1 MCCQQTP
8 HDAHGGVEPCP
19 LREMLSDYW
28 YAFQQELFPR
38 LEGELGPMGERY
50 ELFVAVLEL
59 VRVEALLPYFRGQ
72 VGRPEEDRAALARAF
87 IAKAVFDIPTTR
99 ALIERLEVDGRLW
112 RLCGWSGAGRLPS
125 EATFS
130 RAFSE
135 FAESR
140 LASRLHETLI
150 ARTMDGHLIE
160 HISRDATAIEA
171 REKPAPKP
179 KAAKP
184 KRRKRGRPRKGE
196 ARAKEPSRLE
206 RQLTMSLPQM
216 LADLPRACDVG
227 SKRNAKG
234 HTTSWIGYK
243 LHVDTA
249 DGGIPISCIMT
260 SASTHD
266 SQVAIPLGTLTAG
279 RVENL
284 YDLMDAAYDSIE
296 IWAHCILLG
305 HKPIIDVNPPPL
317 GRNARGV
324 EAWRRRRGG
333 RSVSSFPRS
342 VATSC
347 ARGPERINGRL
358 KDEFGGRHVRV
369 RGYDKVLAHLMF
381 GMTVLTASQ
390 LMRLIVPPI

>member
-1 MCCQQTP
+1 MS
-8 HDAHGGVEPCP
+8 

-38 LEGELGPMGERY
+38 LESELGPMGERY

-87 IAKAVFDIPTTR
+87 IAKAVFDVPTTR
-99 ALIERLEVDGRLW
+99 GLIERLEVDGRLC
-112 RLCGWSGAGRLPS
+112 RLCGWSGGGRLPS

-135 FAESR
+135 FAESG

-150 ARTMDGHLIE
+150 ARTMDGHLVE

-171 REKPAPKP
+171 REKPSPKP

-296 IWAHCILLG
+296 IWAHSILLG
-305 HKPIIDVNPPPL
+305 HKPIIDVNP
-317 GRNARGV
+317 R
-324 EAWRRRRGG
+324 
-333 RSVSSFPRS
+333 RSVEMQE
-342 VATSC
+342 A
-347 ARGPERINGRL
+347 L
-358 KDEFGGRHVRV
+358 K
-369 RGYDKVLAHLMF
+369 
-381 GMTVLTASQ
+381 Q
-390 LMRLIVPPI
+390 

>member
-1 MCCQQTP
+1 MS
-8 HDAHGGVEPCP
+8 

-38 LEGELGPMGERY
+38 LESELGPMGERY

-87 IAKAVFDIPTTR
+87 IAKAVFDVPTTR
-99 ALIERLEVDGRLW
+99 GLIERLEVDGRLC

-135 FAESR
+135 FAESG

-150 ARTMDGHLIE
+150 ARTMDGHLVE

-184 KRRKRGRPRKGE
+184 KRRRKRGRPRKGE
-196 ARAKEPSRLE
+196 EQAKEPSRLE

-227 SKRNAKG
+227 TKRNARAG
-234 HTTSWIGYK
+234 TETSFNVIESLSAVIGFH
-243 LHVDTA
+243 LHRPTE
-249 DGGIPISCIMT
+249 IT
-260 SASTHD
+260 K
-266 SQVAIPLGTLTAG
+266 VA
-279 RVENL
+279 
-284 YDLMDAAYDSIE
+284 
-296 IWAHCILLG
+296 
-305 HKPIIDVNPPPL
+305 
-317 GRNARGV
+317 GV
-324 EAWRRRRGG
+324 
-333 RSVSSFPRS
+333 SVML
-342 VATSC
+342 A
-347 ARGPERINGRL
+347 ERAV
-358 KDEFGGRHVRV
+358 VRV
-369 RGYDKVLAHLMF
+369 A
-381 GMTVLTASQ
+381 ASIAGDF
-390 LMRLIVPPI
+390 LHGGGAARARRLER

>member
-1 MCCQQTP
+1 MS
-8 HDAHGGVEPCP
+8 

-38 LEGELGPMGERY
+38 LESEFGPMGERY

-87 IAKAVFDIPTTR
+87 IAKAVFDVPTTR
-99 ALIERLEVDGRLW
+99 GLIERLEVDGRLW

-140 LASRLHETLI
+140 LANRLHETLI
-150 ARTMDGHLIE
+150 ARTMDGHLVE

-184 KRRKRGRPRKGE
+184 KRRRKRGRPRKGE
-196 ARAKEPSRLE
+196 EQAKEPSRLE
-206 RQLTMSLPQM
+206 RQLTMNLPQM

-227 SKRNAKG
+227 TKRNAKG

-249 DGGIPISCIMT
+249 DGGIPISCVMT

-296 IWAHCILLG
+296 IWAHSILLG
-305 HKPIIDVNPPPL
+305 HKPIIDVNP
-317 GRNARGV
+317 R
-324 EAWRRRRGG
+324 
-333 RSVSSFPRS
+333 RSVEMQEALKQEKKARRTLGLVFPEERRYVVRS
-342 VATSC
+342 GS
-347 ARGPERINGRL
+347 ERINGRL
-358 KDEFGGRHVRV
+358 KDEFGGHHVRV

-381 GMTVLTASQ
+381 GMTVLTAS
-390 LMRLIVPPI
+390 

>member
-1 MCCQQTP
+1 MS
-8 HDAHGGVEPCP
+8 

-38 LEGELGPMGERY
+38 LESELGPMGERY

-87 IAKAVFDIPTTR
+87 IAKAVFDVPTTR
-99 ALIERLEVDGRLW
+99 GLIERLQVDGRLW

-150 ARTMDGHLIE
+150 ARTMDGHLVE

-184 KRRKRGRPRKGE
+184 KRRRKRGRPRKGE

-227 SKRNAKG
+227 TKRNAKG

-296 IWAHCILLG
+296 IWAHSILLG
-305 HKPIIDVNPPPL
+305 HKPIIDVNP
-317 GRNARGV
+317 R
-324 EAWRRRRGG
+324 
-333 RSVSSFPRS
+333 RSVEMQEALKREKKARRTLGLVFPEERRYVVRS
-342 VATSC
+342 GS
-347 ARGPERINGRL
+347 ERINGRL

>member
-1 MCCQQTP
+1 MS
-8 HDAHGGVEPCP
+8 

-87 IAKAVFDIPTTR
+87 IAKAVFDVPTTR
-99 ALIERLEVDGRLW
+99 ALIERLEVDGRLR
-112 RLCGWSGAGRLPS
+112 RLCGWSGGGRLPS

-150 ARTMDGHLIE
+150 ARTMDGHLVE

-171 REKPAPKP
+171 REKPQPKP

-206 RQLTMSLPQM
+206 RQLTMTLPQM
-216 LADLPRACDVG
+216 MADLPTACDVG
-227 SKRNAKG
+227 TKRNAKG
-234 HTTSWIGYK
+234 HTTSWVGYK

-249 DGGIPISCIMT
+249 DGGVPIGCIMT

-266 SQVAIPLGTLTAG
+266 SQVAIPLGTQTAG

-296 IWAHCILLG
+296 IWAHSVLPCQ
-305 HKPIIDVNPPPL
+305 
-317 GRNARGV
+317 
-324 EAWRRRRGG
+324 RRLKIRPRGG
-333 RSVSSFPRS
+333 AKDCHLGWWSELGVRLGVGD
-342 VATSC
+342 A
-347 ARGPERINGRL
+347 AREF
-358 KDEFGGRHVRV
+358 FGGSGQRSHAELKRSAPAGRPQGGMVYRVGVGLSTRASEARCRPGPGDGVPQFSYRHCFCG
-369 RGYDKVLAHLMF
+369 RGS
-381 GMTVLTASQ
+381 G
-390 LMRLIVPPI
+390 